1 MFCFFP
7 ENKILM
13 AEGAGDDEAFVGYE
27 VPKSKAVDI
36 DNEDDWLLL
45 KQSIEAGALT
55 IENEVECR

>member
-1 MFCFFP
+1 MMR
-7 ENKILM
+7 LLWR
-13 AEGAGDDEAFVGYE
+13 YE